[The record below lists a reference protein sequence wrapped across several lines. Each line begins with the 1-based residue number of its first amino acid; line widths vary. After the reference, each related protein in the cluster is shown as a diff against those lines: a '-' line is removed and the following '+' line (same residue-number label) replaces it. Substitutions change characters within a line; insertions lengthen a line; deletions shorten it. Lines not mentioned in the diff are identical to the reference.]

1 MNRIE
6 ENTHP
11 YADEIPQMEICN
23 TESVVHG
30 QQKSDSITTHND
42 SQGSQ
47 IKIPYKIS
55 SLIYLCRYRENRTP
69 APEPS

>member
-6 ENTHP
+6 EKTHP

-30 QQKSDSITTHND
+30 QQKSDSITPHD
-42 SQGSQ
+42 GSQ
-47 IKIPYKIS
+47 RSPQCCGLKRSYFRIK
-55 SLIYLCRYRENRTP
+55 
-69 APEPS
+69 